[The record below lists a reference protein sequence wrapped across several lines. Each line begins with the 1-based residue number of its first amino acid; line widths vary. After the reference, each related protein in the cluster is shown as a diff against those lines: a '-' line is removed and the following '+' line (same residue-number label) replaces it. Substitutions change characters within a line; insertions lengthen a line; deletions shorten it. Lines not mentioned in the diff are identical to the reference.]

1 MINISLP
8 KAFKPHRMRS
18 KLGFVFFFSLLLGSF
33 SAKCQ
38 EKSLQPAD
46 KKYSIVQTN
55 IGKNNVSYTL
65 NLSEY
70 SKEEVNLIMQ
80 ELFKG
85 SKVIVVSVPDEKGLV
100 QISRNKKVDE
110 SAFFKEIE
118 TSISNFNQANE
129 TKPSTNKYTTT
140 GNGRK

>member
-1 MINISLP
+1 M
-8 KAFKPHRMRS
+8 
-18 KLGFVFFFSLLLGSF
+18 
-33 SAKCQ
+33 
-38 EKSLQPAD
+38 
-46 KKYSIVQTN
+46 
-55 IGKNNVSYTL
+55 GKNNVSYTL

>member
-1 MINISLP
+1 
-8 KAFKPHRMRS
+8 
-18 KLGFVFFFSLLLGSF
+18 
-33 SAKCQ
+33 
-38 EKSLQPAD
+38 
-46 KKYSIVQTN
+46 
-55 IGKNNVSYTL
+55 
-65 NLSEY
+65 
-70 SKEEVNLIMQ
+70 MQ

-118 TSISNFNQANE
+118 TSISNFNPANE
-129 TKPSTNKYTTT
+129 TKPSTNKYTT